1 MDAIDVLDGAY
12 KARAEY
18 NGIKRKGVI
27 VKLTAES
34 VKGVIR
40 YDVNVIFFPYRDPE
54 DFLISYDAVFT
65 KTVYEGKGRRSKK
78 REAEFIAR
86 LKDTVGEML
95 ENEDAEIFWDEEIRP
110 CRRA

>member
-27 VKLTAES
+27 VKLTVES

-40 YDVNVIFFPYRDPE
+40 YDAI
-54 DFLISYDAVFT
+54 FT
-65 KTVYEGKGRRSKK
+65 KTVFEGKGRRSKK
-78 REAEFIAR
+78 REAAFIAR